1 MLVTPQQHALAIFPV
16 VPSTCGS
23 KLPLQRRMGGRS
35 NRHHFSSSLADAS
48 SLSLSS
54 ASTGT
59 ALYSMSNPITMAAS
73 AVATVPSMAATVTS
87 SSSAVSF
94 VKLFLAF
101 VAGGLFFSSA
111 IAAVTA
117 CYAVGMDNVQRFA
130 RMAKIVLE
138 NIWSTF
144 VKGLLVTRDT
154 LLGKDTGEY
163 DTGEGTIV
171 DDKSKQEK
179 KRWKWRD
186 AWRVLKLK
194 LQETKE
200 TAVEGVEAIRNE
212 AKLYAAAVGAPGLIP
227 LQYVIDRLMPY
238 SIAAAMEDSLKEALV
253 EARESLPK
261 QIKKLTL
268 KSFTAGTRAPKL
280 ESARVYDLGPNA
292 MAFDCDVV
300 WDSEVEAIIQVN
312 AAPAG
317 FGFAK
322 VPVTVKKVK
331 FEGTLRVVL
340 SPLTKEAPGFGA
352 AVVAFPTMPKIGLD
366 VRVAGSEVTKIL
378 PRLRSELMSSIRRN
392 IADSMLWPKRIVVP
406 STAAN
411 GRQILS
417 LNEVRGLALTDPMLK
432 AEAELA
438 LSQPM
443 LRKKLD
449 HNENTA
455 TTHVAR
461 ETSEEDLL
469 KSVVKLSMVPASHR
483 DQSKRSSKIQNGILW
498 DQLNKGVSHVDK

>member
-1 MLVTPQQHALAIFPV
+1 
-16 VPSTCGS
+16 
-23 KLPLQRRMGGRS
+23 
-35 NRHHFSSSLADAS
+35 
-48 SLSLSS
+48 
-54 ASTGT
+54 
-59 ALYSMSNPITMAAS
+59 MAAS
-73 AVATVPSMAATVTS
+73 AVATVPSLAVTATS
-87 SSSAVSF
+87 SSSTVSI

-111 IAAVTA
+111 MAAVTA

-144 VKGLLVTRDT
+144 VTGLVITRDT
-154 LLGKDTGEY
+154 LLGEESEDY
-163 DTGEGTIV
+163 DNTEGTK
-171 DDKSKQEK
+171 DDIKSTK
-179 KRWKWRD
+179 KRKPWKWRD
-186 AWRVLKLK
+186 AWQVLKLR
-194 LQETKE
+194 LQETRK

-227 LQYVIDRLMPY
+227 LQYAIDRLMPY
-238 SIAAAMEDSLKEALV
+238 SIAAALEESLEEALV
-253 EARESLPK
+253 EAKESLPK
-261 QIKKLTL
+261 QIKQLTL

-300 WDSEVEAIIQVN
+300 WDSEVEASIQVN
-312 AAPAG
+312 AAPTG

-322 VPVTVKKVK
+322 VPVTIKKVK

-340 SPLTKEAPGFGA
+340 TPLTKEAPGFGA
-352 AVVAFPTMPKIGLD
+352 AVVAFPTMPTIGLD
-366 VRVAGSEVTKIL
+366 VRVAGSEITKIL
-378 PRLRSELMSSIRRN
+378 PRFRSELMSSIRRN

-406 STAAN
+406 STAGG

-417 LNEVRGLALTDPMLK
+417 LSEVRGLALTDPMLK
-432 AEAELA
+432 AEEELV

-443 LRKKLD
+443 LRKKLG
-449 HNENTA
+449 HIQNA
-455 TTHVAR
+455 VTTEVTQ

-469 KSVVKLSMVPASHR
+469 KSVVKLSMIPDSR
-483 DQSKRSSKIQNGILW
+483 DGQSRKTSNVQNGFLW
-498 DQLNKGVSHVDK
+498 DQLQKGFSHANTYS